1 MFCFRLNVFV
11 SKITNLPL
19 SLGTEGQGPKNYPI
33 YTQYIYDVFLLTY
46 LSIFALAAAVVLVV
60 VVVVDFPL
68 FGASKDLIRDSQRL

>member
-46 LSIFALAAAVVLVV
+46 LSIFAFAAAVVVVV

>member
-46 LSIFALAAAVVLVV
+46 LSIFALAAAAVVVV